1 MNMIE
6 LEHVTKIY
14 RMGQTKVLALD
25 DINLNIEAGEMVAIM
40 GPSGSGKSTM
50 MAILG
55 CLDIPSKGVYRLE
68 GEPTDALTDNQLAHV
83 RSRKIGFV
91 FQQFNLL
98 PRTNALE
105 NVMLP
110 LLYDGVR
117 GKARI
122 EKAKSALEVVGLAD
136 RMHHHPSQL
145 SGGEQQRVA
154 IARALVNNP
163 TILLA
168 DEPTGNLDTK
178 TGEEIIGMFQKLHN
192 ENQQTV
198 IYVTHDA
205 FIARHTQRI
214 IRLVDGKIISDEK
227 VAHPLVAGA
236 KRPEEILE
244 AQGNGMGGESESANP
259 DASRS

>member
-1 MNMIE
+1 MIE
-6 LEHVTKIY
+6 LENVTKIY
-14 RMGQTKVLALD
+14 RMGQSKVVALES
-25 DINLNIEAGEMVAIM
+25 INLNIEAGEMVAIM

-68 GEPTDALTDNQLAHV
+68 GEPVEKLSDNQLARV
-83 RSRKIGFV
+83 RSRKVGFV

-98 PRTNALE
+98 PRTSALE

-110 LLYDGVR
+110 LLYDGVK
-117 GKARI
+117 GKARL
-122 EKAKSALEVVGLAD
+122 EKARAALETVGLAD
-136 RMHHHPSQL
+136 RMSHRPNQL

-154 IARALVNNP
+154 VARSLVNDP

-178 TGEEIIGMFQKLHN
+178 TGEEIIGLFQKLH
-192 ENQQTV
+192 EEKGQTV

-227 VAHPLVAGA
+227 VAHPLAAGTP
-236 KRPEEILE
+236 RPEDHL
-244 AQGNGMGGESESANP
+244 
-259 DASRS
+259 DD

>member
-1 MNMIE
+1 MIE
-6 LEHVTKIY
+6 FENVTKIY
-14 RMGQTKVLALD
+14 RMGQTKVFALD
-25 DINLNIEAGEMVAIM
+25 DINLNIQAGEIVAIM

-50 MAILG
+50 LAILG

-68 GEPTDALTDNQLAHV
+68 GEPVETLSDNQLAQV

-110 LLYDGVR
+110 LLYDGVH
-117 GKARI
+117 GKARV
-122 EKAKSALEVVGLAD
+122 EKAEAALETVGLAD
-136 RMHHHPSQL
+136 RMHHHPNQL

-178 TGEEIIGMFQKLHN
+178 TGEEIIGLFQKLH
-192 ENQQTV
+192 EEKGQTV
-198 IYVTHDA
+198 VYVTHDA

-227 VAHPLVAGA
+227 VAHPLAAGA
-236 KRPEEILE
+236 KRPEEAME
-244 AQGNGMGGESESANP
+244 TREMNKSDATSERGS
-259 DASRS
+259 

>member
-1 MNMIE
+1 MIE
-6 LEHVTKIY
+6 LENVTKIY
-14 RMGQTKVLALD
+14 RLGQTKVIALE
-25 DINLNIEAGEMVAIM
+25 DINLSIQAGEMVAIM
-40 GPSGSGKSTM
+40 GPSGSGKSTL

-55 CLDIPSKGVYRLE
+55 CLDLPSKGVYRLE
-68 GEPTDALTDNQLAHV
+68 GQPVETLNDNQLAQV
-83 RSRKIGFV
+83 RSRKVGFV

-110 LLYDGVR
+110 LLYDGVH
-117 GKARI
+117 GKARG
-122 EKAKSALEVVGLAD
+122 EKAKVALETVGLAD
-136 RMHHHPSQL
+136 RIHHHPNQL

-154 IARALVNNP
+154 IARALVNDP

-178 TGEEIIGMFQKLHN
+178 TGEEIIGLFQKLH
-192 ENQQTV
+192 EEKGQTV

-214 IRLVDGKIISDEK
+214 IRLVDGKIVSDDK
-227 VAHPLVAGA
+227 VTHPLVAGA
-236 KRPEEILE
+236 TRPEESLE
-244 AQGNGMGGESESANP
+244 TRAM
-259 DASRS
+259 

>member
-1 MNMIE
+1 MIE
-6 LEHVTKIY
+6 LENVTKIY
-14 RMGQTKVLALD
+14 RLGQTKVFALD
-25 DINLNIEAGEMVAIM
+25 DINLNIETGEMVAIM

-50 MAILG
+50 LAILG

-68 GEPTDALTDNQLAHV
+68 GEPTETLSDNQLAQV

-98 PRTNALE
+98 PRTDALE

-110 LLYDGVR
+110 LLYAGVH
-117 GKARI
+117 GKARV
-122 EKAKSALEVVGLAD
+122 EKAKAALEIVGLAD
-136 RMHHHPSQL
+136 RIHHHPNQL

-178 TGEEIIGMFQKLHN
+178 TGEEIIGLFQKLH
-192 ENQQTV
+192 EEKGQTV

-236 KRPEEILE
+236 KRPEEDLE
-244 AQGNGMGGESESANP
+244 PLKMEKSGEASQG
-259 DASRS
+259 

>member
-1 MNMIE
+1 MMIE
-6 LEHVTKIY
+6 LENVTKIY
-14 RMGQTKVLALD
+14 RMGQTKVMALD
-25 DINLNIEAGEMVAIM
+25 NISLNIQAGEMMAIM
-40 GPSGSGKSTM
+40 GPSGSGKSTL

-55 CLDIPSKGVYRLE
+55 CLDIPTKGVYRLE
-68 GEPTDALTDNQLAHV
+68 GQPVEKLKENQLAQV
-83 RSRKIGFV
+83 RSRKVGFV

-110 LLYDGVR
+110 LLYDGVH

-122 EKAKSALEVVGLAD
+122 EKAKAALELVGLAD
-136 RMHHHPSQL
+136 RIHHHPNQL

-154 IARALVNNP
+154 IARALVNEP

-178 TGEEIIGMFQKLHN
+178 TGDEIIGLFQQLHKD
-192 ENQQTV
+192 QGQTV
-198 IYVTHDA
+198 VYVTHDA

-214 IRLVDGKIISDEK
+214 IRLVDGKIISDDP
-227 VAHPLVAGA
+227 VAHPLAAGTP
-236 KRPEEILE
+236 RPEEGLE
-244 AQGNGMGGESESANP
+244 K
-259 DASRS
+259 

>member
-1 MNMIE
+1 MIE
-6 LEHVTKIY
+6 LENITKIY
-14 RMGQTKVLALD
+14 RLGQTKVIALD
-25 DINLNIEAGEMVAIM
+25 AINLNIEEGEMVAIM
-40 GPSGSGKSTM
+40 GPSGSGKSTL

-55 CLDIPSKGVYRLE
+55 CLDVPTKGIYRLE
-68 GEPTDALTDNQLAHV
+68 GQPVEKLNERQLAQV
-83 RSRKIGFV
+83 RSKKVGFV

-110 LLYDGVR
+110 LLYDGVH
-117 GKARI
+117 GKDRVERA
-122 EKAKSALEVVGLAD
+122 KAALETVGLGD
-136 RMHHHPSQL
+136 RAHHHPNQL

-154 IARALVNNP
+154 IARALVNDP

-178 TGEEIIGMFQKLHN
+178 TGEEIIGLFQRLHD
-192 ENQQTV
+192 EKGQTV
-198 IYVTHDA
+198 VYVTHDA

-227 VAHPLVAGA
+227 VAHPLRAGA
-236 KRPEEILE
+236 TRPEETLDTQ
-244 AQGNGMGGESESANP
+244 AM
-259 DASRS
+259 

>member
-1 MNMIE
+1 MIE
-6 LEHVTKIY
+6 LENVTKIY
-14 RMGQTKVLALD
+14 RLGQTKVFALD
-25 DINLNIEAGEMVAIM
+25 NINLSIEAGEIVAIM

-50 MAILG
+50 LAILG
-55 CLDIPSKGVYRLE
+55 CLDVPSKGIYRLE
-68 GEPTDALTDNQLAHV
+68 GESTETLSDNQLAQV

-98 PRTNALE
+98 PRTDALE

-117 GKARI
+117 GKARV
-122 EKAKSALEVVGLAD
+122 EKAKAALEIVGLGD
-136 RMHHHPSQL
+136 RIHHHPNQL

-178 TGEEIIGMFQKLHN
+178 TGEEIIGMFQKLHE
-192 ENQQTV
+192 ENGQTV
-198 IYVTHDA
+198 VYVTHDA

-227 VAHPLVAGA
+227 VVHPLEAGA
-236 KRPEEILE
+236 KRPEEDIKIME
-244 AQGNGMGGESESANP
+244 KDDGTSEGRA
-259 DASRS
+259 

>member
-1 MNMIE
+1 MIE
-6 LEHVTKIY
+6 LENVTKIY
-14 RMGQTKVLALD
+14 RMGQTKVVALD
-25 DINLNIEAGEMVAIM
+25 DINLKIEAGEMVAIM

-55 CLDIPSKGVYRLE
+55 CLDVPSKGVYKLE
-68 GEPTDALTDNQLAHV
+68 GEPVEKLSDNQLAKV
-83 RSRKIGFV
+83 RSTKVGFV

-98 PRTNALE
+98 PRTSALE

-110 LLYDGVR
+110 LLYDGVH
-117 GKARI
+117 GKARV
-122 EKAKSALEVVGLAD
+122 EKAKAALETVGLGD
-136 RMHHHPSQL
+136 RMQHKSNQL

-154 IARALVNNP
+154 IARSLVNDP

-178 TGEEIIGMFQKLHN
+178 TGEEIIGLFQKLH
-192 ENQQTV
+192 EEKGQTV
-198 IYVTHDA
+198 VYVTHDA

-227 VAHPLVAGA
+227 VAHPLAAGTP
-236 KRPEEILE
+236 RPDDDLD
-244 AQGNGMGGESESANP
+244 N
-259 DASRS
+259 